1 MSIKTNINIESAQ
14 WVSGPD
20 SEQESITAVING
32 VIWSIPNNAEGNV
45 HYDEIMRQVAEG
57 TLTIKDA
64 D

>member
-1 MSIKTNINIESAQ
+1 MIRSSYINFTSVK

-20 SEQESITAVING
+20 SDKESLTAVVDG
-32 VIWSIPNNAEGNV
+32 VIWSIPNNAEGNA

-57 TLTIKDA
+57 TLTIADA